1 MVVAKT
7 VAVVEVLVEPAERV
21 VDHPERAVWV

>member
-1 MVVAKT
+1 MVVAKM

-21 VDHPERAVWV
+21 VDHPEQAVWV